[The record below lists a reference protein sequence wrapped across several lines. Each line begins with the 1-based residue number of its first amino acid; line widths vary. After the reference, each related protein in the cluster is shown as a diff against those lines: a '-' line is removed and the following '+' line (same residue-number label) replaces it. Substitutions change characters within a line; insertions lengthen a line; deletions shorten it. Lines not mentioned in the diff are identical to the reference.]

1 MKRYSLLCAGLLCV
15 CLLGMTPHA
24 RAQDQT
30 TDKCIADVYDSL
42 HREQLFYRGVIFG
55 QKESEKLPRGS
66 VRYDML
72 SQPWIKTADNQWK
85 TYPASGS
92 TLTQRTDT
100 EMDAQAYPQKRRGL
114 IEIKTA
120 LTSEQIPPMLQA
132 LRALQCRLK
141 YVCEAALQSRAA
153 ATPATFQVK
162 PDGCAEIDVNKFQ
175 SCRDS
180 QSIGASTLEITHLN
194 VQVGVCDA
202 AAESIL
208 EREASVLTLALSYD
222 ASYRSFLQFAGIVQG
237 FSDAFKEPVLN
248 VLSDT
253 VRTLQ
258 DFESVP
264 CFSAQ
269 CDE

>member
-1 MKRYSLLCAGLLCV
+1 MKLSVRFIAGLLCMS
-15 CLLGMTPHA
+15 LLGLAPYVS
-24 RAQDQT
+24 AQDQT
-30 TDKCIADVYDSL
+30 TDKCIKDVYESL
-42 HREQLFYRGVIFG
+42 HREQLYYRSVIFG
-55 QKESEKLPRGS
+55 QKESALLPRSS
-66 VRYDML
+66 VRFDTL
-72 SQPWIKTADNQWK
+72 SKGWIKTADDQWK
-85 TYPASGS
+85 SYASGS
-92 TLTQRTDT
+92 TTITRTDT
-100 EMDAQAYPQKRRGL
+100 EMDAQAYPPKRRGL

-141 YVCEAALQSRAA
+141 YVCQAALQSRAS
-153 ATPATFQVK
+153 ATPATFRVK
-162 PDGCAEIDVNKFQ
+162 PDGCAEIEVNKFE

-180 QSIGASTLEITHLN
+180 QSLGSSTLEITHLN

-202 AAESIL
+202 AAQNML

-222 ASYRSFLQFAGIVQG
+222 ASYRSFVQFAGIVQG
-237 FSDAFKEPVLN
+237 FSDAFREPILN
-248 VLSDT
+248 VLTDT

>member
-1 MKRYSLLCAGLLCV
+1 MKPLARILAGMICLSLLGLSL
-15 CLLGMTPHA
+15 PA
-24 RAQDQT
+24 KAQDQT
-30 TDKCIADVYDSL
+30 TDKCIADVYASL
-42 HREQLFYRGVIFG
+42 QKEQLYYRSVIFG
-55 QKESEKLPRGS
+55 QKEASTLPRGS
-66 VRYDML
+66 IRYDATV
-72 SQPWIKTADNQWK
+72 QPWIKTAENEWK
-85 TYPASGS
+85 TYAPGFES
-92 TLTQRTDT
+92 TTWSDTMMDTQS
-100 EMDAQAYPQKRRGL
+100 YPPKRRGL
-114 IEIKTA
+114 IEVKMA
-120 LTSEQIPPMLQA
+120 LTSEQIPPILQA

-141 YVCEAALQSRAA
+141 YVCGAALQSRSK
-153 ATPATFQVK
+153 TTEATFKVK
-162 PDGCAEIDVNKFQ
+162 PDGCAEFDMNRFD

-180 QSIGASTLEITHLN
+180 QTVGSSTLDVTHLN

-202 AAESIL
+202 AAEGML

-237 FSDAFKEPVLN
+237 FSDAFREPVLN

-258 DFESVP
+258 EFESVP